1 MALIKRRSLS
11 TVFFLVCLSLFRS
24 ITWQLVRNNNNN
36 NNNEVVWMVCI
47 FCAFTNLSGEAI
59 AMHIQASLRFI
70 LFLPLLAL
78 SLFLA
83 VAHCLFEFPCYEIN
97 MWCKRFCFIR
107 YVHLLL
113 CQCVHNNNESIN
125 PFLVDV
131 SSRSIND
138 THCN

>member
-11 TVFFLVCLSLFRS
+11 TVFFWFVCRCS
-24 ITWQLVRNNNNN
+24 
-36 NNNEVVWMVCI
+36 
-47 FCAFTNLSGEAI
+47 
-59 AMHIQASLRFI
+59 
-70 LFLPLLAL
+70 AL
-78 SLFLA
+78 SLGNSLGTTIIIITKWCGWCAFSVRLQISAEKLLPCIFKLVFVSFSFSPFSLSLSLSLA